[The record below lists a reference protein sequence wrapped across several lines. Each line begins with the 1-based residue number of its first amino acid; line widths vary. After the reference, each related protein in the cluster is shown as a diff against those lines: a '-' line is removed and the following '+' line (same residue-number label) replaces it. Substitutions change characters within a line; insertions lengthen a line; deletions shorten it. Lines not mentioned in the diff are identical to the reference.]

1 MIIIY
6 HYKNYHHHHIHN
18 YIQFGFNNSKTQ
30 PVVYFIAQ
38 KHYSNLYFQLTTF
51 KESSDWLGYDKL
63 H

>member
-6 HYKNYHHHHIHN
+6 CIYKNYHH
-18 YIQFGFNNSKTQ
+18 YQFGFNNSKTQ
-30 PVVYFIAQ
+30 LTVVYLIAQ
-38 KHYSNLYFQLTTF
+38 KHDSKLYFQLTTF